1 MCRKGLLK
9 NIIIESFSNSWANA
23 NRQWREKTKPESA
36 RQQQL
41 QETRKATLGSRLL
54 NTLPGA
60 ASLQTDAQGWFD
72 FCWYWLRMYFYRIGN
87 VSLGA
92 WQTSDHN

>member
-1 MCRKGLLK
+1 M
-9 NIIIESFSNSWANA
+9 
-23 NRQWREKTKPESA
+23 QREKTKPESA

-60 ASLQTDAQGWFD
+60 ASLMHRAGLTFVGTDSECTD
-72 FCWYWLRMYFYRIGN
+72 MYLTGD